1 MYSCAIFGVFF
12 EKKSGYFQWM
22 KKSAS
27 CKSPIR
33 EANISDREGTG
44 MGQNVYRWS
53 MCEKDKNIRNE
64 PNRKKISKYVFLKIR
79 FMLKYP
85 YSTS

>member
-1 MYSCAIFGVFF
+1 
-12 EKKSGYFQWM
+12 M

-64 PNRKKISKYVFLKIR
+64 ANRKKISKYVFLKIHGKR
-79 FMLKYP
+79 GNIREKGGKNRCKMRLNMC
-85 YSTS
+85 

>member
-1 MYSCAIFGVFF
+1 
-12 EKKSGYFQWM
+12 M

-64 PNRKKISKYVFLKIR
+64 ANRKNFSKYVFLK
-79 FMLKYP
+79 FMASEAISGERRKKSLQNE
-85 YSTS
+85 T

>member
-1 MYSCAIFGVFF
+1 
-12 EKKSGYFQWM
+12 M

-64 PNRKKISKYVFLKIR
+64 ANG
-79 FMLKYP
+79 
-85 YSTS
+85 

>member
-1 MYSCAIFGVFF
+1 
-12 EKKSGYFQWM
+12 M

-64 PNRKKISKYVFLKIR
+64 AKYVFLK
-79 FMLKYP
+79 FMASEAISGKQAEKIAAK
-85 YSTS
+85 

>member
-1 MYSCAIFGVFF
+1 
-12 EKKSGYFQWM
+12 M

-64 PNRKKISKYVFLKIR
+64 ANRKKFSKYVFLK
-79 FMLKYP
+79 FMASEAISGKKAEKNAAK
-85 YSTS
+85 

>member
-1 MYSCAIFGVFF
+1 
-12 EKKSGYFQWM
+12 M

-64 PNRKKISKYVFLKIR
+64 ANRKNSQNMF
-79 FMLKYP
+79 F
-85 YSTS
+85 